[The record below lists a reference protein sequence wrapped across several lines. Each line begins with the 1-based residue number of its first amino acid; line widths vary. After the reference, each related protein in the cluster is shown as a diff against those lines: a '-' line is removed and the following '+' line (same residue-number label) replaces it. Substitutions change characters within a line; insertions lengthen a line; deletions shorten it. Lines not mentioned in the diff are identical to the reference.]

1 MNDDI
6 IDLSGEE
13 SLEDY
18 FCQKGEFTNV
28 TYYMTTLS
36 LDEAADGLN
45 YENEILT
52 DGSFAER
59 MQRDINEKRAKEEI
73 YEGYLKHKGTRFFNS
88 LVVTFIPEIT
98 DDSGFLIEKP
108 LGKDFV
114 KLSIKK
120 SVKKLVLDGQH
131 RLYALRE
138 LRNDILSKKVND
150 PELKKI
156 KVPVV
161 FVSFSNLNSNL
172 ADNIPIRQDIISET
186 RNIFISLNKTA
197 KKIDKY
203 TALITDDSDLSAVS
217 ARRLLETGKIDE
229 TFVKWAIPNHAL
241 SQYDPYF
248 TTLNFLNDCFD
259 VCESNFN
266 TSIDDEKKSLSNEEK
281 EVLINEKYF
290 DFVEELGFIPSK
302 LIEDFFIMNNFF
314 NEWKTLLS
322 TIQLPKQPSLPELSK
337 EDRILIKSIRSK
349 NILATIAG
357 QKSLF
362 LAIVNS
368 YNSIGEDTEEKN
380 KNIFSRIN
388 ELYEKNFF
396 DRESKIWKLILVR
409 NDKNRSMIF
418 KISNILVA
426 QKLIS
431 FVMLKKEKECRAFC
445 NSIVDEIGID
455 NKFSLIEEYLK

>member
-1 MNDDI
+1 MSEDS

-13 SLEDY
+13 SVEDY

-28 TYYMTTLS
+28 TYYMTSLS
-36 LDEAADGLN
+36 LAEAADGLN

-59 MQRDINEKRAKEEI
+59 MQRDINEKRAQEEI
-73 YEGYLKHKGTRFFNS
+73 YEGYLKHNGTRFFNA
-88 LVVTFIPEIT
+88 LVVTFIPET
-98 DDSGFLIEKP
+98 NDDSGYLIEKE

-114 KLSIKK
+114 KLSVKK

-131 RLYALRE
+131 RLFALRS
-138 LRNDILSKKVND
+138 LRHDILTKKVND
-150 PELKKI
+150 PELKRI

-161 FVSFSNLNSNL
+161 FVSFSNL
-172 ADNIPIRQDIISET
+172 DNNITDITPIRQDIISET
-186 RNIFISLNKTA
+186 RNVFISLNKTA

-217 ARRLLETGKIDE
+217 ARRLLETGRIDE
-229 TFVKWAIPNHAL
+229 IFVKWAIPNHAL

-266 TSIDDEKKSLSNEEK
+266 TSIEDEKKSLSNDEK
-281 EVLINEKYF
+281 EKLINEKYF
-290 DFVEELGFIPSK
+290 DFVEELGFTPSI
-302 LIEDFFIMNNFF
+302 LIEDFFIKNNFF
-314 NEWKTLLS
+314 NEWKQSLE
-322 TIQLPKQPSLPELSK
+322 TITLPKQPSLPELSK
-337 EDRILIKSIRSK
+337 DDRLLIKSIRSN

-357 QKSLF
+357 QKALF

-368 YNSIGEDTEEKN
+368 FNLMGDDTEEKN
-380 KNIFSRIN
+380 ENIFSRIN
-388 ELYEKNFF
+388 ELHSKEFF
-396 DRESKIWKLILVR
+396 NRESDIWKLILVR
-409 NDKNRSMIF
+409 NDKNKSMIF
-418 KISNILVA
+418 KISNILIA

-431 FVMLKKEKECRAFC
+431 FVLLKKEKECQVFC
-445 NSIVDEIGID
+445 NSIVEDIGID
-455 NKFSLIEEYLK
+455 NKFSLLSEYLK